1 MLHDFLTENRQELIR
16 RCEAK
21 VKLRDTPAVGAL
33 QTKRGVPDF
42 LTQLGE
48 ALRGRRESPV
58 AEESLGSPAAKHAAQ
73 EGNRT
78 AAHHGKQMHE
88 EGYTVD
94 QVVHDFGDVC
104 QAITELAKE
113 RGASVT
119 VEEFRILNRMLDNA
133 IADAVSSY
141 EGNRDR
147 SIRAHGDLDLH
158 ERLGILAEKQRN
170 CVNTALR
177 ALAVLKTGD
186 AGLRGATGSLLEDS
200 LLELRELIDK
210 SHPELRLSS
219 RMVKP
224 PQP

>member
-16 RCEAK
+16 RCQAK
-21 VKLRDTPAVGAL
+21 VKLRDTPAVAAL

-42 LTQLGE
+42 LTQLSE
-48 ALRGRRESPV
+48 ALQRLQANPA
-58 AEESLGSPAAKHAAQ
+58 AEESLESPMAKQ
-73 EGNRT
+73 SSREGNRT
-78 AAHHGKQMHE
+78 AARHGKQMHE

-113 RGASVT
+113 RGAPVT
-119 VEEFRILNRMLDNA
+119 VEEFQILNRMLDNA

-141 EGNRDR
+141 EGHRDR
-147 SIRAHGDLDLH
+147 TIRAEGDLDLH
-158 ERLGILAEKQRN
+158 ERLGILADAQRN

-177 ALAVLKTGD
+177 ALAALKAGD
-186 AGLRGATGSLLEDS
+186 VGLRGATGTLLEDS

-219 RMVKP
+219 RMVNP

>member
-21 VKLRDTPAVGAL
+21 VKLRDPPGIATL
-33 QTKRGVPDF
+33 QARRGVPQF

-48 ALRGRRESPV
+48 ALRRRRASPG
-58 AEESLGSPAAKHAAQ
+58 AQENLASPAAEHASQ

-78 AAHHGKQMHE
+78 AAYHGKQMHE

-113 RGASVT
+113 LGAPVT
-119 VEEFRILNRMLDNA
+119 VEEFQILNRMLDNA

-147 SIRAHGDLDLH
+147 SIRAQGNVELH
-158 ERLGILAEKQRN
+158 ERLGIMAEEQRN
-170 CVNTALR
+170 CVNTALK
-177 ALAVLKTGD
+177 ALAALKVGD
-186 AGLRGATGSLLEDS
+186 LGLSGATGTLLEESLLK
-200 LLELRELIDK
+200 LRELIDK
-210 SHPELRLSS
+210 SHPELRLLSH
-219 RMVKP
+219 MVKP

>member
-1 MLHDFLTENRQELIR
+1 MLHEFLTENRQELIR

-21 VKLRDTPAVGAL
+21 VKLRDSLGIAAL
-33 QTKRGVPDF
+33 QVRRGVPQF

-48 ALRGRRESPV
+48 ALHRRRESPV
-58 AEESLGSPAAKHAAQ
+58 AEESRGSPAAKHAAQ

-113 RGASVT
+113 RGAPVT
-119 VEEFRILNRMLDNA
+119 VEEFQILNCMLDNA

-147 SIRAHGDLDLH
+147 TIRAEGDLDLH
-158 ERLGILAEKQRN
+158 ERLGMLADAQRN

-177 ALAVLKTGD
+177 ALAALKAGD
-186 AGLRGATGSLLEDS
+186 VGLKGATGTLLEDS

-219 RMVKP
+219 RMVNP